1 MLQFMVDIALVGALL
16 FLGGA
21 IWRLGTI
28 LDHRATLPV
37 SASAP

>member
-1 MLQFMVDIALVGALL
+1 MLQFMVDVALVGALL

-28 LDHRATLPV
+28 LDHRATFPV

>member
-1 MLQFMVDIALVGALL
+1 MLQFMVDIALVGSIL

-28 LDHRATLPV
+28 LDHRATIAV